1 MIILIRLI
9 FLFNY
14 TKEWSSPSWSSPE
27 LIYKLFPSTMASLTK
42 KDPEDKREPRLQQV
56 FWTVKISSASNS
68 VLRMVLVFWAMVMET
83 KTAGVRW
90 QEPWEGRSAHRR
102 QLDEDQRPGSPCQ
115 VSYDSSQ
122 GSHHP
127 SYSGRKSK
135 RVLQVLDPC
144 SFPLQFSILKME
156 KWNWIAGTRLL
167 QLSTSS
173 HSSMSSFCWP
183 EDQGSQMDITT
194 NTELWLHQ
202 NFLIFIII
210 NKNLSVGYWDYIMV
224 AEYVSQESFCRM
236 AVSKEY
242 TDIVPH
248 KVWSFSL
255 LFDGR
260 QQGYWHRPT

>member
-1 MIILIRLI
+1 MIQKSDLHYNHHHGPHQSRSISCSLQWWQAWQRRIRKI
-9 FLFNY
+9 RENHVFNRSFERWQLVV
-14 TKEWSSPSWSSPE
+14 TA
-27 LIYKLFPSTMASLTK
+27 L
-42 KDPEDKREPRLQQV
+42 
-56 FWTVKISSASNS
+56 NS
-68 VLRMVLVFWAMVMET
+68 VLRMVSVFWAMVMET

-90 QEPWEGRSAHRR
+90 QESWEGRSAHRR

-173 HSSMSSFCWP
+173 HSSTSSFCWP

-194 NTELWLHQ
+194 DTEL
-202 NFLIFIII
+202 
-210 NKNLSVGYWDYIMV
+210 
-224 AEYVSQESFCRM
+224 
-236 AVSKEY
+236 
-242 TDIVPH
+242 
-248 KVWSFSL
+248 
-255 LFDGR
+255 
-260 QQGYWHRPT
+260 